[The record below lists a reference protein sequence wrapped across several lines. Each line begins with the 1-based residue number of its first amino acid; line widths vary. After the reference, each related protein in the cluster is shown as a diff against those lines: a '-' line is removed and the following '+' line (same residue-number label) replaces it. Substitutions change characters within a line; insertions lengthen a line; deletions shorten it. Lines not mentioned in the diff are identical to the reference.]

1 MLNEIHIRE
10 IKKEEIEKIL
20 IIKDEVRFNTYSKFL
35 ANLTKEDILYKDSYN
50 ERKEKIWNKINHES
64 TYIYIAVVLDEI
76 AGYIKFSIKDSTAEL
91 QDLFVLDKFQG
102 KGIESLLMNRMVEIL
117 EQKEEV
123 FLIKIHVLKDNESAL
138 NFYKKHGFNIDQGRV
153 FNYRI
158 GSTKRAPTVI
168 MYKVNGN
175 IPNRFLQSA
184 RLILKSLIESNIP
197 IIELDPS
204 SNNYIASINGNYVYS
219 KGILTPLNTL
229 SAASL
234 ANDKLMS
241 KKALKL
247 FNIPTPSYLCYGKN
261 ALNKLEEIEKELENF
276 INKHKRIIA
285 KPQNGLKSKDVFLN
299 ITSTEEA
306 LNALKHI
313 LNKDY
318 KGVLFEAFIQGDVHR
333 LLFVKGQ
340 LIAALRRE
348 KGFIIADGVN
358 TIETLIINKNK
369 YLDHGGRNVGRIIL
383 GTKLEKTLSD
393 QGYNTLSLI
402 PDKGSKIH
410 TEIDFSN
417 LETVTEVTE
426 YVNKDLARKLGD
438 FALKVGLGL
447 TGVDVI
453 STDISNIENSS
464 VIEIN
469 KEPSIDFHHYP
480 DYGNPI
486 NVARLIADAIIEKYS

>member
-1 MLNEIHIRE
+1 MLNEIYIRE

-20 IIKDEVRFNTYSKFL
+20 IIKDEVRFNTYSKIL
-35 ANLTKEDILYKDSYN
+35 AGLTKEDILYKDSYSVR
-50 ERKEKIWNKINHES
+50 EEEIWNKIDQKN
-64 TYIYIAVVLDEI
+64 TYIYIAAVSDEI
-76 AGYIKFSIKDSTAEL
+76 AGYIRFSIKDNIAEL
-91 QDLFVLDKFQG
+91 QDLFVLNKFQG
-102 KGIESLLMNRMVEIL
+102 KGIGSLLMDKMENFLENVEDVYL
-117 EQKEEV
+117 T
-123 FLIKIHVLKDNESAL
+123 KINVLKDNENAI
-138 NFYKKHGFNIDQGRV
+138 NFYVKHGFNVDQGRT

-158 GSTKRAPTVI
+158 GSTKRAPTII
-168 MYKVNGN
+168 MYKVSENT
-175 IPNRFLQSA
+175 PDKFLQSA
-184 RLILKSLIESNIP
+184 RLILKNLIESKIP

-247 FNIPTPSYLCYGKN
+247 FNIPTPSYLCYGKK
-261 ALNKLEEIEKELENF
+261 ALKNLVETEKELETF
-276 INKHKRIIA
+276 IAKYKRIIA

-299 ITSTEEA
+299 IQNKEDA
-306 LNALKHI
+306 INALKHI
-313 LNKDY
+313 LSKDY
-318 KGVLFEAFIQGDVHR
+318 RGALFESFIEGDVHR

-348 KGFIIADGVN
+348 KGFLVGDGVS
-358 TIETLIINKNK
+358 TIRDLIINKNK
-369 YLDHGGRNVGRIIL
+369 YLDHGGRNVGRINL
-383 GTKLEKTLSD
+383 GTKLELILNN
-393 QGYNTLSLI
+393 QGYNNLSAI
-402 PDKGSKIH
+402 PEKGSKIY

-426 YVNKDLARKLGD
+426 YVNKDLAKKLGD

-453 STDISNIENSS
+453 STDISDQEKSS

-480 DYGNPI
+480 DFGNPI
-486 NVARLIADAIIEKYS
+486 NVAKMIADAIIEKYS

>member
-10 IKKEEIEKIL
+10 VKKEEIAKVL
-20 IIKDEVRFNTYSKFL
+20 TIKDEVRFNTYSKFL
-35 ANLTKEDILYKDSYN
+35 TNLKKEDILYKDSYIVR
-50 ERKEKIWNKINHES
+50 EEHIWEKINQKN
-64 TYIYIAVVLDEI
+64 TYIYIAVVSDEI
-76 AGYIKFSIKDSTAEL
+76 AGYIKFSIKDNTAEL

-102 KGIESLLMNRMVEIL
+102 KGIDSLLMDKMTKLL
-117 EQKEEV
+117 ESNDD
-123 FLIKIHVLKDNESAL
+123 LYLTKIHVLKDNENAI
-138 NFYKKHGFNIDQGRV
+138 NFYIKHGFNVDKGRI

-158 GSTKRAPTVI
+158 GSTKRAPTII
-168 MYKVNGN
+168 MYKVTGN
-175 IPNRFLQSA
+175 TPDKFLQSA
-184 RLILKSLIESNIP
+184 RLILKNLIESKIP

-261 ALNKLEEIEKELENF
+261 ALDNLKEIEKELETF

-299 ITSTEEA
+299 ITNTEEA

-318 KGVLFEAFIQGDVHR
+318 NGALFEVFIQGDVHR

-348 KGFIIADGVN
+348 KGFIIADGVS
-358 TIETLIINKNK
+358 TIETLIMNKNK
-369 YLDHGGRNVGRIIL
+369 YLDHGGRNVGRINL
-383 GTKLEKTLSD
+383 DPKLEKTLSD

-402 PDKGSKIH
+402 PDKGSKIY

-426 YVNKDLARKLGD
+426 YVNKDLAAKLGD

-453 STDISNIENSS
+453 STDISDQENSS

-480 DYGNPI
+480 DFGNPI
-486 NVARLIADAIIEKYS
+486 NVAKMIADAIIEKYS